1 MAFDYNFKWS
11 ILWSDPYGMWIV
23 EGIGYTLLIGA
34 CAWVIAFL
42 LGVLIGTMRIT
53 NLRVL
58 RFLATL
64 YTEVFRNIPF
74 LVQLFFWYYAFPMLF
89 GTTLTPII
97 NKIPNFNLYVAIVGL
112 GLYTA
117 SRVAEHV
124 RAGYA
129 SISRDQYQAALST
142 GMSQVQMYRYV
153 IIPYCLRLI
162 IPPITTEFLTIFKN
176 SSIAMVISVT
186 ETTFMTYQIDAETFH
201 GFEATTAAMIIY
213 FFIGMA
219 VVKLMDLVEAKFRI
233 PGMSGR
239 SG

>member
-23 EGIGYTLLIGA
+23 QGIGYTLLIGA
-34 CAWVIAFL
+34 CAWVIAFI
-42 LGVLIGTMRIT
+42 LGVLIGTMRVSNFRI
-53 NLRVL
+53 LRL
-58 RFLATL
+58 LATV
-64 YTEVFRNIPF
+64 YTEIFRNIPF

-89 GTTLTPII
+89 GKTLTPII

-124 RAGYA
+124 RSGYA

-142 GMSQVQMYRYV
+142 CMTPVQMYRYV

-176 SSIAMVISVT
+176 TSIAMVISVS

-201 GFEATTAAMIIY
+201 GFEATTAAMVIY
-213 FFIGMA
+213 FFIGMG
-219 VVKLMDLVEAKFRI
+219 VVKLMDLVEGKFRI

-239 SG
+239 G

>member
-11 ILWSDPYGMWIV
+11 ILWQEPYGMWLV
-23 EGIGYTLLIGA
+23 QGIGYTLLIGA
-34 CAWVIAFL
+34 CAWVIAFI
-42 LGVLIGTMRIT
+42 LGVFIGTLRVT
-53 NLRVL
+53 NLRLL
-58 RFLATL
+58 RFIGTV

-74 LVQLFFWYYAFPMLF
+74 IVQIFFWFYAAPMLF
-89 GTTLTPII
+89 GPVLGPVI
-97 NKIPNFNLYVAIVGL
+97 NKIPNLSLYVAIIGL

-142 GMSQVQMYRYV
+142 GMSQIQMYRYV

-176 SSIAMVISVT
+176 TSIAMVISVP

-201 GFEATTAAMIIY
+201 GFEATTAAMVIY

-219 VVKLMDLVEAKFRI
+219 VVKIMDLVEGKFKI
-233 PGMSGR
+233 PGMTGR
-239 SG
+239 G

>member
-1 MAFDYNFKWS
+1 
-11 ILWSDPYGMWIV
+11 
-23 EGIGYTLLIGA
+23 LLIGA
-34 CAWVIAFL
+34 CAWVIAFI
-42 LGVLIGTMRIT
+42 LGVFIGTLRVT
-53 NLRVL
+53 NLRLL
-58 RFLATL
+58 RFIGTV

-74 LVQLFFWYYAFPMLF
+74 IVQIFFWFYAAPMLF
-89 GTTLTPII
+89 GPVLGPVI
-97 NKIPNFNLYVAIVGL
+97 NKIPNLSLYVAIIGL

-142 GMSQVQMYRYV
+142 GMSQIQMYRYV

-176 SSIAMVISVT
+176 TSIAMVISVP

-201 GFEATTAAMIIY
+201 GFEATTAAMVIY

-219 VVKLMDLVEAKFRI
+219 VVKIMDLVEGKFKI
-233 PGMSGR
+233 PGMTGR
-239 SG
+239 G

>member
-11 ILWSDPYGMWIV
+11 ILWGEPYGMWILQ
-23 EGIGYTLLIGA
+23 GIGYTLLIGA
-34 CAWVIAFL
+34 CAWVIAFI

-53 NLRVL
+53 NIRIL
-58 RFLATL
+58 RFLATV

-74 LVQLFFWYYAFPMLF
+74 IVQIFFWFYAFPSLF
-89 GTTLTPII
+89 GESLGPVI
-97 NKIPNFNLYVAIVGL
+97 NKIPNLNLYIAIVGL

-129 SISRDQYQAALST
+129 SISRDQYQAVLST

-162 IPPITTEFLTIFKN
+162 MPPITTEFLTIFKN
-176 SSIAMVISVT
+176 TSIAMVISVP

-213 FFIGMA
+213 FFIGMT
-219 VVKLMDLVEAKFRI
+219 VVKFMGLVEGKFKI
-233 PGMSGR
+233 PGMTGR
-239 SG
+239 G

>member
-11 ILWSDPYGMWIV
+11 ILWQEPYGMWILQ
-23 EGIGYTLLIGA
+23 GIGYTLLIGA
-34 CAWVIAFL
+34 CAWVIAFI
-42 LGVLIGTMRIT
+42 LGVFIGTLRIT
-53 NLRVL
+53 NLRIL
-58 RFLATL
+58 RGIGTL

-74 LVQLFFWYYAFPMLF
+74 IVQIFFWFYAGPMIF
-89 GTTLTPII
+89 GPILGPAI
-97 NKIPNFNLYVAIVGL
+97 NKIPKLNLYVAIIGL

-142 GMSQVQMYRYV
+142 GMSQIQMYRYV

-176 SSIAMVISVT
+176 TSIAMVISVP

-201 GFEATTAAMIIY
+201 GFEATTAAMVIY
-213 FFIGMA
+213 FFIGMG
-219 VVKLMDLVEAKFRI
+219 VVKIMDLVEGKFKI
-233 PGMSGR
+233 PGMTGR
-239 SG
+239 G

>member
-11 ILWSDPYGMWIV
+11 ILWSEPYGMWIV
-23 EGIGYTLLIGA
+23 EGVGYTLLIGA
-34 CAWVIAFL
+34 CAWIIAFL
-42 LGVLIGTMRIT
+42 LGVLIGTMRVT
-53 NLRVL
+53 NLRIL
-58 RFLATL
+58 RFLATV
-64 YTEVFRNIPF
+64 YTEIFRNIPF

-89 GTTLTPII
+89 GSTLTPII

-142 GMSQVQMYRYV
+142 GMTQVQMYRYV

-219 VVKLMDLVEAKFRI
+219 VVKFMDLVEAKSRI

-239 SG
+239 S

>member
-23 EGIGYTLLIGA
+23 QGIGYTLLIGA
-34 CAWVIAFL
+34 CAWVIAFI
-42 LGVLIGTMRIT
+42 LGVLIGTMRVSNFRI
-53 NLRVL
+53 LRL
-58 RFLATL
+58 LATA
-64 YTEVFRNIPF
+64 YTEIFRNIPF

-89 GTTLTPII
+89 GNTLTPII

-124 RAGYA
+124 RSGDA

-142 GMSQVQMYRYV
+142 GMTPAQMYRYV

-176 SSIAMVISVT
+176 TSIAMVISVS

-201 GFEATTAAMIIY
+201 GFEATTAAMVIY
-213 FFIGMA
+213 FFIGMG
-219 VVKLMDLVEAKFRI
+219 VVKFMDLVEGKFRI

-239 SG
+239 R

>member
-11 ILWSDPYGMWIV
+11 ILWSDPYGMWLV
-23 EGIGYTLLIGA
+23 QGIGYTLLIGA
-34 CAWVIAFL
+34 CAWVIAFI
-42 LGVLIGTMRIT
+42 LGVFIGTMRVSNI
-53 NLRVL
+53 RIL
-58 RFLATL
+58 RFLSTL
-64 YTEVFRNIPF
+64 YTEIFRNIPF

-89 GTTLTPII
+89 GNTLTPII
-97 NKIPNFNLYVAIVGL
+97 NKIPSFNLYVAIVGL

-124 RAGYA
+124 RSGYA

-142 GMSQVQMYRYV
+142 GMTPVQMYRYV

-162 IPPITTEFLTIFKN
+162 LPPITTEFLTIFKN
-176 SSIAMVISVT
+176 TSIAMVISVS

-201 GFEATTAAMIIY
+201 GFEATTAAMVIY

-219 VVKLMDLVEAKFRI
+219 VVKLMDLVEGRFRI
-233 PGMSGR
+233 PGMTGR
-239 SG
+239 R

>member
-1 MAFDYNFKWS
+1 MAFDYNFNWS

-23 EGIGYTLLIGA
+23 KGVGFTLLIGA

-42 LGVLIGTMRIT
+42 LGVLIGTMRVT
-53 NLRVL
+53 NIRML

-89 GTTLTPII
+89 GSTLTPII
-97 NKIPNFNLYVAIVGL
+97 NKIPQFNLYVAIVGL

-142 GMSQVQMYRYV
+142 GMTQIQMYRYV

-201 GFEATTAAMIIY
+201 GFEATTAAMVIY

-219 VVKLMDLVEAKFRI
+219 VVKFMDLVESRFRI

-239 SG
+239 KG